1 MSDAPLPV
9 TTEAATATPASTNTA
24 DNTSKSTLFV
34 RGLPYEAT
42 SAQLEEFFSEVG
54 PVRSCFVVLDRSA
67 EQIATEDG
75 DDKTKGIAEAAS
87 AKAPLKNKGFG
98 FVQFVLPEDAD
109 KAINDLRGTKFLKQ
123 RPLIMEKAVKKSQED
138 GDKPKKEFKPKPKT
152 EKAKQPKKDVTDE
165 EPKEKN
171 YSFQTVVL
179 KGLNKEITKK
189 HIYKKAR
196 KSGDVK
202 EIIYPV
208 SVKPEVAEG
217 EAPGEETIEEGT
229 AHIIYNTAALA
240 ATAVQQLDGH
250 IFKGSALHAT
260 LLQSPSVY
268 KRCRLIV
275 RNLPW
280 K

>member
-1 MSDAPLPV
+1 MSCLYLLSCTTTISERNPFLPN
-9 TTEAATATPASTNTA
+9 S
-24 DNTSKSTLFV
+24 
-34 RGLPYEAT
+34 
-42 SAQLEEFFSEVG
+42 
-54 PVRSCFVVLDRSA
+54 
-67 EQIATEDG
+67 
-75 DDKTKGIAEAAS
+75 
-87 AKAPLKNKGFG
+87 
-98 FVQFVLPEDAD
+98 
-109 KAINDLRGTKFLKQ
+109 
-123 RPLIMEKAVKKSQED
+123 
-138 GDKPKKEFKPKPKT
+138 
-152 EKAKQPKKDVTDE
+152 
-165 EPKEKN
+165 

-179 KGLNKEITKK
+179 KGLNKEVTKK

-208 SVKPEVAEG
+208 TVKAEAEG
-217 EAPGEETIEEGT
+217 EAQGEDQIEEGT
-229 AHIIYNTAALA
+229 GMTDPILQTVDHILRSIPSTNIGHTLGLAHIIYNTAALA

-280 K
+280 KVLHSS